1 MNRKFTQKQPKNILT
16 YNTQL
21 YVTPE
26 IFDFWKNILTEQHDC
41 VNYTVKYVLKN
52 NLELKIKIIHNKL
65 YYSLRDI
72 FSKLSSQMIVKC
84 EQEAI
89 SLIKT
94 TRSQAK
100 TLHQEVP
107 TEITKS
113 KYSLRL
119 DKHLYSKLSEGSIKL
134 ISNKPLQRDIINFY
148 VYPKL
153 HEMFSKYKT
162 SDPLI
167 FLRNDKLYLSI
178 GFEMPI
184 LNLQNNQVL
193 GIDLGCKR
201 LVTTSNGLIID
212 NKKAKTRKRQIR
224 YLKRVLKSKKR
235 YQHLKKLSHK
245 EHNFNKNYTHWIT
258 NQILKLPEATYV
270 LEDLTTIKKSTSKT
284 KDGHNRKKHNNR
296 LSQVP
301 FYLLKQILTY
311 KAQTCGKQVVTVSPA
326 YTSQID
332 SISGKKDGNR
342 VGCRYHSKSG
352 LIYDADW
359 NAAINIKNRFEH
371 PISKEMDND
380 INIHNVIPLHYLIG
394 RVSSITQMFN
404 DDKTSL
410 EQTINY

>member
-1 MNRKFTQKQPKNILT
+1 MNKKFTQKQPKNILT

-21 YVTPE
+21 YVTSE

-41 VNYTVKYVLKN
+41 VNYTIKYILEN
-52 NLELKIKIIHNKL
+52 NLELKIKSIHNKL
-65 YYSLRDI
+65 YYKLRSI
-72 FSKLSSQMIVKC
+72 FSKLSSQIIIKC

-89 SLIKT
+89 SLIKIV
-94 TRSQAK
+94 RSQAK
-100 TLHQEVP
+100 TLKQEVP
-107 TEITKS
+107 TEIIKT

-119 DKHLYSKLSEGSIKL
+119 DKCLYSHLIEGSIKL
-134 ISNKPLQRDIINFY
+134 ISNTPNKRDIINFY
-148 VYPKL
+148 IYPKL

-162 SDPLI
+162 SDPII
-167 FLRNDKLYLSI
+167 FIRGDKLYLSI
-178 GFEMPI
+178 GFEVPI
-184 LNLQNNQVL
+184 LNLQNDKVL

-212 NKKAKTRKRQIR
+212 NKKAKARKRQIR
-224 YLKRVLKSKKR
+224 YLKRILQSKKR
-235 YQHLKKLSHK
+235 YQHLKKLQHK
-245 EHNFNKNYTHWIT
+245 EHNFNKNYTHWIA
-258 NQILKLPEATYV
+258 NQVLKLPEATYI
-270 LEDLTTIKKSTSKT
+270 LEDLTAIKRTTSKT
-284 KDGHNRKKHNNR
+284 KDGHKRTSHNNR

-332 SISGKKDGNR
+332 CISHKKDGIR
-342 VGCRYHSKSG
+342 SGCRYYSKSG

-371 PISKEMDND
+371 PISKEM
-380 INIHNVIPLHYLIG
+380 VVKPLHYLIG

-404 DDKTSL
+404 DGKTSL
-410 EQTINY
+410 EQTINL

>member
-1 MNRKFTQKQPKNILT
+1 MNKKFTQKPPKNILT

-21 YVTPE
+21 YITPE

-41 VNYTVKYVLKN
+41 VNYTINYILEN
-52 NLELKIKIIHNKL
+52 NLELKIKIIHNLL
-65 YYSLRDI
+65 YYKLRSI
-72 FSKLSSQMIVKC
+72 FTKLSSQMVVKC

-89 SLIKT
+89 SLIKS

-100 TLHQEVP
+100 ILHQEAP

-119 DKHLYSKLSEGSIKL
+119 DKGVYSKLSEGSIKL
-134 ISNKPLQRDIINFY
+134 ISNIPNHRNQLSFY

-162 SDPLI
+162 SDPII
-167 FLRNDKLYLSI
+167 FIRGNKLYLSI
-178 GFEMPI
+178 GFEI
-184 LNLQNNQVL
+184 STLSLKNNQVL

-212 NKKAKTRKRQIR
+212 NKKAKARKRQIR
-224 YLKRVLKSKKR
+224 HLRRILQSKKR
-235 YQHLKKLSHK
+235 FQHLKELSRK

-270 LEDLTTIKKSTSKT
+270 LEDLTAIKRTTSKT
-284 KDGHNRKKHNNR
+284 KDGYNRKKHNNR
-296 LSQVP
+296 MSQVP

-332 SISGKKDGNR
+332 SQTGKKDGQR
-342 VGCRYHSKSG
+342 VGCRYYSKSG

-371 PISKEMDND
+371 PISKEEE
-380 INIHNVIPLHYLIG
+380 IIPLHYLIG
-394 RVSSITQMFN
+394 RVEPHHPYIQ
-404 DDKTSL
+404 
-410 EQTINY
+410 

>member
-1 MNRKFTQKQPKNILT
+1 MNKKFTQKQPKNILT

-26 IFDFWKNILTEQHDC
+26 IFDFWKNILTQQHDC
-41 VNYTVKYVLKN
+41 VNYTVKYILEN
-52 NLELKIKIIHNKL
+52 NLELKIKPVHHEL
-65 YYSLRDI
+65 YYISRKI
-72 FSKLSSQMIVKC
+72 FPKLSSQMVTKC

-94 TRSQAK
+94 IRSQAK
-100 TLHQEVP
+100 TLHQEIP
-107 TEITKS
+107 TEITKT

-119 DKHLYSKLSEGSIKL
+119 DKCLYSKLSEGSIKL
-134 ISNKPLQRDIINFY
+134 ISNTPNHRDQLNFY

-153 HEMFSKYKT
+153 HEIFSRYKT

-167 FLRNDKLYLSI
+167 FIREDKLYLAVSFDI
-178 GFEMPI
+178 PEPTI
-184 LNLQNNQVL
+184 KNDKVL

-201 LVTTSNGLIID
+201 LVTTSNGQIID
-212 NKKAKTRKRQIR
+212 NKKAKARKRQIR
-224 YLKRVLKSKKR
+224 YLKRILKSKKR
-235 YQHLKKLSHK
+235 FQHLKKLSRK

-270 LEDLTTIKKSTSKT
+270 LEDLTNIKKSTSKT

-301 FYLLKQILTY
+301 FFMLRNILTY

-332 SISGKKDGNR
+332 CISHKKDGIR
-342 VGCRYHSKSG
+342 SGCRYYSKSG

-371 PISKEMDND
+371 PISKEEEY
-380 INIHNVIPLHYLIG
+380 IVPLHYLIG
-394 RVSSITQMFN
+394 RVSSITQMFTE
-404 DDKTSL
+404 KSL
-410 EQTINY
+410 EQTMNL

>member
-1 MNRKFTQKQPKNILT
+1 MKQKKFTQPKNILT

-41 VNYTVKYVLKN
+41 VNYTIKYILEN
-52 NLELKIKIIHNKL
+52 NLELKIKIIYNLL
-65 YYSLRDI
+65 YYKLRGI
-72 FSKLSSQMIVKC
+72 FTKLSSQMVQKC

-89 SLIKT
+89 SLIKII
-94 TRSQAK
+94 RSQAK

-107 TEITKS
+107 TGVTKT

-119 DKHLYSKLSEGSIKL
+119 DKNLYSYLQEGSIKL
-134 ISNKPLQRDIINFY
+134 IGNIPNHRDKLNFY

-167 FLRNDKLYLSI
+167 YIRNNKLYLSI
-178 GFEMPI
+178 GFEIPTLPI
-184 LNLQNNQVL
+184 QNNKVL

-201 LVTTSNGLIID
+201 LVTTSNGQIID
-212 NKKAKTRKRQIR
+212 NKKAKARKRQIR
-224 YLKRVLKSKKR
+224 YLKRILKSKKR
-235 YQHLKKLSHK
+235 YQHLKKLSRK
-245 EHNFNKNYTHWIT
+245 ERNFNKNYTHWIA
-258 NQILKLPEATYV
+258 NQVLKLPEATYV
-270 LEDLTTIKKSTSKT
+270 LEDLTNIKKSTSKT
-284 KDGHNRKKHNNR
+284 KDGHKRTSHNNR

-301 FYLLKQILTY
+301 FYLLKYILTY

-332 SISGKKDGNR
+332 CISHKKDGIR
-342 VGCRYHSKSG
+342 SGCRYYSKSG

-371 PISKEMDND
+371 PISKEEG
-380 INIHNVIPLHYLIG
+380 IIPLHYLIG
-394 RVSSITQMFN
+394 RVSSITQMFTE
-404 DDKTSL
+404 KSL
-410 EQTINY
+410 EQTMNH

>member
-1 MNRKFTQKQPKNILT
+1 MNKKFTQKQPKNILT

-26 IFDFWKNILTEQHDC
+26 IFDFWKNILTQQHDC
-41 VNYTVKYVLKN
+41 VNYTVKYILEN
-52 NLELKIKIIHNKL
+52 NLELKIKPVHHEL
-65 YYSLRDI
+65 YYISRKI
-72 FSKLSSQMIVKC
+72 FPKLSSQMVTKC

-94 TRSQAK
+94 IRSQAK
-100 TLHQEVP
+100 TLHQEIP
-107 TEITKS
+107 TEITKT

-119 DKHLYSKLSEGSIKL
+119 DKCLYSKLSEGSIKL
-134 ISNKPLQRDIINFY
+134 ISNTPNHRDQLNFY

-153 HEMFSKYKT
+153 HEIFSRYKT

-167 FLRNDKLYLSI
+167 FIREDKLYLAVSFDI
-178 GFEMPI
+178 PEPTI
-184 LNLQNNQVL
+184 KNDKVL

-201 LVTTSNGLIID
+201 LVTTSNGQIID
-212 NKKAKTRKRQIR
+212 NKKAKARKRQIR
-224 YLKRVLKSKKR
+224 YLKRILKSKKR
-235 YQHLKKLSHK
+235 YQHLKKLSRK
-245 EHNFNKNYTHWIT
+245 ERNFNKNYTHWIT

-270 LEDLTTIKKSTSKT
+270 LEDLTNIKKSTSKT
-284 KDGHNRKKHNNR
+284 KDGHKRTSHNNR

-301 FYLLKQILTY
+301 FYLLKYILTY

-332 SISGKKDGNR
+332 CISHKKDGIR
-342 VGCRYHSKSG
+342 SGCRYYSKSG

-371 PISKEMDND
+371 PISKEM
-380 INIHNVIPLHYLIG
+380 VVKPLHYLIG
-394 RVSSITQMFN
+394 RVSSITQMFTE
-404 DDKTSL
+404 KSL
-410 EQTINY
+410 EQTMNL

>member
-1 MNRKFTQKQPKNILT
+1 MNKKFTQKQPKNILT

-41 VNYTVKYVLKN
+41 VNYTIKYILEN
-52 NLELKIKIIHNKL
+52 NLELKIKIIYNLL
-65 YYSLRDI
+65 YYKLRGI
-72 FSKLSSQMIVKC
+72 FTKLSSQIIIKC

-89 SLIKT
+89 SLIKIV
-94 TRSQAK
+94 RSQAK

-107 TEITKS
+107 TGVTKT

-119 DKHLYSKLSEGSIKL
+119 DKNLYSYLQEGSIKL
-134 ISNKPLQRDIINFY
+134 ISNTPNKRDTINFY

-162 SDPLI
+162 SDSLI
-167 FLRNDKLYLSI
+167 YIRNNKLYLSI
-178 GFEMPI
+178 GFEIPTLPI
-184 LNLQNNQVL
+184 QNNKVL

-201 LVTTSNGLIID
+201 LVTTSNGQIID
-212 NKKAKTRKRQIR
+212 NKKAKARKRQIR
-224 YLKRVLKSKKR
+224 YLKRILKSKKR
-235 YQHLKKLSHK
+235 YQHLKKLSRK
-245 EHNFNKNYTHWIT
+245 ERNFNKNYTHWIA

-270 LEDLTTIKKSTSKT
+270 LEDLTAIKKTTSKT

-332 SISGKKDGNR
+332 CISHKKDGIR
-342 VGCRYHSKSG
+342 SGCRYYSKSG

-371 PISKEMDND
+371 PISKEM
-380 INIHNVIPLHYLIG
+380 VVKPLHYLIG

-404 DDKTSL
+404 DGKTSL
-410 EQTINY
+410 EQTINL

>member
-1 MNRKFTQKQPKNILT
+1 MNKKFTQKQSKNILT

-26 IFDFWKNILTEQHDC
+26 IFDFWKNILTQQHDC
-41 VNYTVKYVLKN
+41 VNYIIKYILEN
-52 NLELKIKIIHNKL
+52 SLELKIKIVHHEL
-65 YYSLRDI
+65 YYISRKI
-72 FSKLSSQMIVKC
+72 FPKLSSQMVTKC
-84 EQEAI
+84 EQEVI

-94 TRSQAK
+94 IRSQAK
-100 TLHQEVP
+100 TLHQETS

-119 DKHLYSKLSEGSIKL
+119 DKCLYSKLSEGSIKL
-134 ISNKPLQRDIINFY
+134 ISNTPNHRDQLNFY

-167 FLRNDKLYLSI
+167 FIREDKLYLAVSFNI
-178 GFEMPI
+178 PEPTI
-184 LNLQNNQVL
+184 KNNKVL

-201 LVTTSNGLIID
+201 LVTTSNGQIID
-212 NKKAKTRKRQIR
+212 NKKAKARKRQIR
-224 YLKRVLKSKKR
+224 YLKRILKSKKC

-245 EHNFNKNYTHWIT
+245 EKNFNKNYTHWIS
-258 NQILKLPEATYV
+258 NQVLKLPEATYV
-270 LEDLTTIKKSTSKT
+270 LEDLTAIKKSTSKT
-284 KDGHNRKKHNNR
+284 KDGYNRKKHNNR
-296 LSQVP
+296 INQVP
-301 FYLLKQILTY
+301 FYLLKYILTY

-332 SISGKKDGNR
+332 CISHKKDGQR
-342 VGCRYHSKSG
+342 VGCRYYSKSG

-371 PISKEMDND
+371 PISKEGG
-380 INIHNVIPLHYLIG
+380 VIPLHYLIG
-394 RVSSITQMFN
+394 RVSSITQMFTE
-404 DDKTSL
+404 KSL
-410 EQTINY
+410 EQTMNL